1 MSIRQYVST
10 SHLATL
16 PPSPGHRAA
25 ETPGT
30 LPPRHT
36 GGVVQ
41 SRPATDQDRVHLAA
55 HIGRKAIQATHD
67 RSFSRGWRPTTE
79 GAKKAKLYR
88 IGTPQL
94 GRCQY
99 AILRHKQRAAVFA
112 VDVDRK
118 GTPGGMI
125 ENIDAAA
132 RQTLAALAAAGAGP
146 AWIGVNPINGKCH
159 LLWLVDPVYADEDG
173 DSAPMRL
180 YEATWKK
187 FRDVLGGDKAFSNW
201 WMRSPFYTGA
211 DETAYVWHC
220 QHHRVDSLTELMR
233 EARTMSAV
241 SGEDERQE
249 PTYRSGRERLE
260 AAIARRKEAEAFNA
274 VVEDVTEDLPDV
286 AGEKIDGVRVRWAD
300 ETHSRADRDE
310 TAFRHALAEA
320 HRLRA
325 TGKRMSDAAI
335 IDAYETAYAV
345 AQAIGADGRA
355 EDMPPMRDRLT
366 MARRVRGYVIS
377 GKRSES
383 TAVDAPGRADS
394 RERKILATLGR
405 RGGKKAAQ
413 RWQTDPDGD
422 YARTQ
427 REKLAK
433 TAARK
438 RVKGAS
444 NRQRIALFIN
454 EQWME
459 TDTVPTWNE
468 IMAETS
474 LSRATVARH
483 VAALREAGEIPDS

>member
-1 MSIRQYVST
+1 MTIPQYVTT

-16 PPSPGHRAA
+16 PPSLDHSAP
-25 ETPGT
+25 ET

-36 GGVVQ
+36 AGVVQ
-41 SRPATDQDRVHLAA
+41 SRPATDEDRAHLAA

-67 RSFSRGWRPTTE
+67 RAFSRGWRPTTE

-112 VDVDRK
+112 VDVDRR
-118 GTPGGMI
+118 GTPGGTV
-125 ENIDAAA
+125 ESIDAAA

-187 FRDVLGGDKAFSNW
+187 LRDVLGGDTSFSNW

-220 QHHRVDSLTELMR
+220 QHHRVDSLAELMR
-233 EARTMSAV
+233 EARTMSD
-241 SGEDERQE
+241 EDERQE

-260 AAIARRKEAEAFNA
+260 AAIARRKEAELFSA
-274 VVEDVTEDLPDV
+274 VVEDVAEGLPDV

-300 ETHSRADRDE
+300 EAHTRADRDE

-325 TGKRMSDAAI
+325 AGKRMSDAAI

-345 AQAIGADGRA
+345 AQAVGADGRT

-405 RGGKKAAQ
+405 RGGQKAAQ
-413 RWQTDPDGD
+413 RWQDDPDSD
-422 YARTQ
+422 YARAQ
-427 REKLAK
+427 REKLAQTTRRK
-433 TAARK
+433 VIRGQTTRARIQAFIGQQYVETGTIPTRK
-438 RVKGAS
+438 E
-444 NRQRIALFIN
+444 IAT
-454 EQWME
+454 EVGC
-459 TDTVPTWNE
+459 TPRTVT
-468 IMAETS
+468 TH
-474 LSRATVARH
+474 L
-483 VAALREAGEIPDS
+483 AALRDAGLMPDT